1 MDFVLAVKP
10 RRAFGTH
17 DMTLSVIGRDMGR
30 ARLKW
35 AVEQDGGEFLALEPG
50 ESADI

>member
-1 MDFVLAVKP
+1 
-10 RRAFGTH
+10 
-17 DMTLSVIGRDMGR
+17 MTLSVIGRDMGR

-35 AVEQDGGEFLALEPG
+35 AVEQDGGEFLALDPG